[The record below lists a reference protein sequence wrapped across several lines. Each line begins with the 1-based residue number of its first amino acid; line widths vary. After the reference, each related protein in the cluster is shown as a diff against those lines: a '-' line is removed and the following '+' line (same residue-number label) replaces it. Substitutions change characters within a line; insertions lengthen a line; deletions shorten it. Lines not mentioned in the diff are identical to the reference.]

1 MSPTRSRQ
9 TIRVLLVD
17 DHDMVRRGL
26 SVFLQAFDDLELI
39 GEARDGFEALSLCGQ
54 LKPDVI
60 LMDMVMPRMNGV
72 EAAGMITKKYPDIRI
87 IAITSFEDD
96 QMVKAA
102 LQAGATSYL
111 HKNVSID
118 ELGEAIRK
126 AWAGIP
132 TLSTEAAQALIHS
145 ATTPTNTGLTNREL
159 EVLHLM
165 VAGQNNPEIAA
176 ALGVSRSTIKTHVS
190 NILAKLGVSSRLEAV
205 KFALERRLFA

>member
-1 MSPTRSRQ
+1 MNPTPNQ
-9 TIRVLLVD
+9 KPIRLLLVD

-26 SVFLQAFDDLELI
+26 NVFLQAFDDLELI
-39 GEARDGFEALSLCGQ
+39 GEARDGFEALKLCEQ

-72 EAAGMITKKYPDIRI
+72 EATGAITQKYPGIRI

-96 QMVKAA
+96 QIVKAA
-102 LQAGATSYL
+102 LQAGVTSYL
-111 HKNVSID
+111 HKNVTID

-132 TLSTEAAQALIHS
+132 TLSTEATRALIHS
-145 ATTPTNTGLTNREL
+145 ATNPTNTELTNREL

-176 ALGVSRSTIKTHVS
+176 TLGVSRSTIKTHVS
-190 NILAKLGVSSRLEAV
+190 NILAKLGVPSRLEAV
-205 KFALERRLFA
+205 KYALEHRLFA